1 MRGRLNLFQAA
12 MLRWREIHPYNAVHV
27 AELPLPFDADR
38 LQHAIALH
46 LTEQGLTGLVLDAAA
61 RRFEYCGGQAQPE
74 LSVLPSAVD
83 TVAALDAE
91 MTRQLNRPFPESGAI
106 DPFRFF
112 ALPSATSF
120 HLGIAYDHF
129 VAGGDSI
136 VVLLKG
142 IAARYAGTAIMSP
155 APDVHPRGYSRL
167 FLRNALTVYVGQF
180 SLPALILRARRSIRP
195 RYPYGDAGENAYL
208 SLAVSPAAYAAIVR
222 TAKEWGVTR
231 NDLFVAML
239 LQAVA
244 PEIEGR
250 DRKQRRHEI
259 AIASV
264 FNIRAE
270 VAPGPERTFG
280 QFLSS
285 FLVSHPMPPGVALRD
300 VATDIRKQTGRIK
313 RGKLYLQTLYAI
325 AFGGIAWRYM
335 RPHQRKHMYAKNYP
349 VWAGMTMLNVDN
361 LWRDA
366 PGAVAISSYLRA
378 GSTGPFSP
386 LVVTPA
392 AVGEALR
399 IGISYRTAAFRRVDV
414 DRIGAALVACA
425 ESL

>member
-12 MLRWREIHPYNAVHV
+12 MLRWRELHPYNAVHV
-27 AELPLPFDADR
+27 AELPQPFDAAR
-38 LQHAIALH
+38 LERAIADH
-46 LTEQGLTGLVLDAAA
+46 LTGQGLTGLTLDAAA
-61 RRFEYCGGQAQPE
+61 RRFEYRGGPAKPD
-74 LSVLPSAVD
+74 LTLLPVTAD
-83 TVAALDAE
+83 PDAALDAE
-91 MTRQLNRPFPESGAI
+91 MGRQLNLPFPVDGAF

-112 ALPSATSF
+112 ALPTASTF

-142 IAARYAGTAIMSP
+142 IAARYAGTP
-155 APDVHPRGYSRL
+155 ATTPPPDVHPRGYTKL
-167 FLRNALTVYVGQF
+167 FLRNALAFYLGQF
-180 SLPALILRARRSIRP
+180 SLPAMILRARRSVRP

-208 SLAVSPAAYAAIVR
+208 SLPVPPAAHAAIAR
-222 TAKEWGVTR
+222 TAREWGVTQ
-231 NDLFVAML
+231 NDLLVAML

-250 DRKQRRHEI
+250 GRKQRRHEI

-264 FNIRAE
+264 FNIRRE
-270 VAPGPERTFG
+270 VAPEPARAFG

-285 FLVSHPMPPGVALRD
+285 FLVSHPMPPGIPLREVA
-300 VATDIRKQTGRIK
+300 ADIQAQTQRIK
-313 RGKLYLQTLYAI
+313 RRKLYLQTLYAI
-325 AFGGIAWRYM
+325 AFGGLAWRYM
-335 RPHQRKHMYAKNYP
+335 QPHQRKHMYAKNYP

-366 PGAVAISSYLRA
+366 PGTAVIARYRRA

-392 AVGEALR
+392 AVGDCLQ
-399 IGISYRTAAFRRVDV
+399 IGISYRTAAFQRDEVS
-414 DRIGAALVACA
+414 RIGAALVACA